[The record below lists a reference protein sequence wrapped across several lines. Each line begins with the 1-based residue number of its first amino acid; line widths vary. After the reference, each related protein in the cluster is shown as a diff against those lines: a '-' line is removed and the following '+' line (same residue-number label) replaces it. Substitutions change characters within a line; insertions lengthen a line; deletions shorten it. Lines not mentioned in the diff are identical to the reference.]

1 MKQAVPSRRSASM
14 SGPLRGQL
22 RSCSTA
28 KWRLARVYPGAV
40 AVAGPR
46 LAGAGAGVPVAAGA
60 AAAGAPAFPV
70 VPVAAAG
77 AAVVAA
83 AGAGVPAVAAVPAV
97 VPVAGAPVPAWVV
110 ALVWRP
116 CPCAGGGE
124 TRLASRWSL
133 RRLRTSRSLMAGVLL
148 GGKEEFSH
156 ESENS

>member
-14 SGPLRGQL
+14 SGPLRGQF

-28 KWRLARVYPGAV
+28 KWRLARVYPGALV
-40 AVAGPR
+40 VAGPR
-46 LAGAGAGVPVAAGA
+46 GVPVAVGA
-60 AAAGAPAFPV
+60 AAAGAPAFPG

-77 AAVVAA
+77 AAVGAA

-124 TRLASRWSL
+124 TNLASRWSL